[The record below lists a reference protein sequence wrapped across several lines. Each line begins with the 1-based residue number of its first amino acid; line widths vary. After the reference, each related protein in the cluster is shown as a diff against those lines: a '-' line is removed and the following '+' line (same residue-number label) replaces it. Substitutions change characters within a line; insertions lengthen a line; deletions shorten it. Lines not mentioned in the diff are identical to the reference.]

1 MKSRFGSKLA
11 LFQQSNNKRTQMH
24 SWKGEASSDG
34 AIWEDYLNTQFQAV
48 NYGIYAKCSIMKVE
62 KLNLKRATRNQRDG
76 WICITEAETDVL
88 EEMVQ
93 QGIVFKDPSSVYHHN
108 AISFIVLVDAFLKSK
123 YNPQMGRVYAS
134 PFLWTTRESQLSLL
148 CAIKTATWKYEHMVI
163 MW

>member
-1 MKSRFGSKLA
+1 
-11 LFQQSNNKRTQMH
+11 
-24 SWKGEASSDG
+24 
-34 AIWEDYLNTQFQAV
+34 
-48 NYGIYAKCSIMKVE
+48 MKVE

-134 PFLWTTRESQLSLL
+134 PFL
-148 CAIKTATWKYEHMVI
+148 
-163 MW
+163 